1 MCSSL
6 SNIFL
11 LLAWLVVFAAARPA
25 RRTAVLITDY
35 DVVLVGGGPSGL
47 SALSSLSRV
56 ERKAILLDSGVYR
69 NAPTRHM
76 HDVIGD
82 DGLIP
87 AVFRAEARAMILKY
101 PTASIQNTTVVT
113 IDSINNGTS
122 FVVTDV
128 EGRTF
133 TSRKVILGTGLLDVL
148 PETPGVA
155 EAFGKGMYWCPWCD
169 GFEHR
174 DQPLGILGPLSNVIG
189 STLETINLNHDVII
203 LANGTDT
210 PDQTAILDAT
220 NPTWRQQLTVLDIP
234 IDNRS
239 IESIT
244 RLQDGAVVHDQAQD
258 AEYDIF
264 RVNFANGES
273 IQRSA
278 FFTNYPTR
286 QNSDLGYQLGLN
298 FDGTM
303 IAVDTSLLTSA
314 PGVYAVGDANSD
326 GSTNIPHAMW
336 SGKRAG
342 VYAHGEQSRPPR
354 IKVWLADYLPSA
366 TRSRRR
372 CCTDQ

>member
-1 MCSSL
+1 MCFSL
-6 SNIFL
+6 RNIFL
-11 LLAWLVVFAAARPA
+11 LLAWLFVFAVARPE
-25 RRTAVLITDY
+25 RRRAVPITDY
-35 DVVLVGGGPSGL
+35 DVIVVGGGPSGL

-69 NAPTRHM
+69 NAATRHM
-76 HDVIGD
+76 HDVIGN
-82 DGLIP
+82 DGLMP
-87 AVFRAEARAMILKY
+87 ADFRAEARAMILKY
-101 PTASIQNTTVVT
+101 PTASVQNTTVAN
-113 IDSINNGTS
+113 IDSIDNGTS
-122 FVVTDV
+122 FVVTDI

-155 EAFGKGMYWCPWCD
+155 EAFGQGMYWCPWCD

-174 DQPLGILGPLSNVIG
+174 DQPLGILGELSNVIG

-210 PDQTAILDAT
+210 PDQTANLDAK
-220 NPTWRQQLTVLDIP
+220 NPTWREQLTVLDIP

-244 RLQDGAVVHDQAQD
+244 RLQDGAIVHDQSQD

-286 QNSDLGYQLGLN
+286 QNSNLGYQMGLN
-298 FDGTM
+298 FDGTK
-303 IAVDTSLLTSA
+303 IAVDSSLLTSA
-314 PGVYAVGDANSD
+314 AGVYAVGDANSD
-326 GSTNIPHAMW
+326 GSTNVPHAMW
-336 SGKRAG
+336 SGKRAA
-342 VYAHGEQSRPPR
+342 VYAHGEQPHPPCV
-354 IKVWLADYLPSA
+354 KLWLADYALSA
-366 TRSRRR
+366 ARP
-372 CCTDQ
+372 